1 MRIIPRLMLPLIAVA
16 AMTSLAGCANYY
28 RVTDPSSGKVYYTR
42 DINHRDGGAISL
54 KDAATGD
61 QVTLQNSQV
70 SKVSKEEFETNRAG
84 KH

>member
-1 MRIIPRLMLPLIAVA
+1 MHKVGLAWVVA
-16 AMTSLAGCANYY
+16 GSLFLATGCANYY
-28 RVTDPSSGKVYYTR
+28 RVTDPASGKVYYTK
-42 DINHRDGGAISL
+42 DINRRDGGAISL

-70 SKVSKEEFETNRAG
+70 AKVSKEEFETNRAG

>member
-1 MRIIPRLMLPLIAVA
+1 MHTIRLSLAGLAVA
-16 AMTSLAGCANYY
+16 AALMLTGCTTYY
-28 RVTDPSSGKVYYTR
+28 RVTDPSSGKVYYTK

>member
-1 MRIIPRLMLPLIAVA
+1 MRIIPRFTFPLLVA
-16 AMTSLAGCANYY
+16 AVMTSSGCGNYY

-84 KH
+84 NH

>member
-1 MRIIPRLMLPLIAVA
+1 MHRIRLSLVA
-16 AMTSLAGCANYY
+16 FTVTAASMLAGCTTYY
-28 RVTDPSSGKVYYTR
+28 RVTDPSTGKVYYTT

-70 SKVSKEEFETNRAG
+70 AKVSREEFDSNRAG

>member
-1 MRIIPRLMLPLIAVA
+1 M
-16 AMTSLAGCANYY
+16 LAGCTTYY
-28 RVTDPSSGKVYYTR
+28 RVTDPSTGKVYYTK

-61 QVTLQNSQV
+61 QVTLQSSQV
-70 SKVSKEEFETNRAG
+70 AKVSKEEFESNGAG